1 MPIVMLIVSIVGAAA
16 FWWWRVQRV
25 RDAADTIIDLAGH
38 AKGAYS
44 RHRFRSK
51 AGASVLAGVDDP
63 GSAAAVL
70 LYSIAAL
77 KGPAGSALEARIAEM
92 LRVVCRMGPK
102 GIADA
107 AAFAPWA
114 AQQIPDTNEIIRRL
128 LPLWVSALGDEQRL
142 ELVGMAEEAAS
153 FGSPASDAQ
162 LSSIRR
168 LREALFPR

>member
-1 MPIVMLIVSIVGAAA
+1 MPILMLIMSIIGAAA
-16 FWWWRVQRV
+16 FWWWRAQRM
-25 RDAADTIIDLAGH
+25 RDAADTIIDMAGH

-44 RHRFRSK
+44 RHRFKSK

-70 LYSIAAL
+70 LYSVAAL
-77 KGPAGSALEARIAEM
+77 KGPAGSALETRIAEM
-92 LRVVCRMGPK
+92 LHTICRMAPRD
-102 GIADA
+102 IADA

-114 AQQIPDTNEIIRRL
+114 AQQIPDTNAVIRRL
-128 LPLWVSALGDEQRL
+128 LPLWEGSLGDAQRE
-142 ELVGMAEEAAS
+142 ELIGMASEVAN
-153 FGSPASDAQ
+153 FGSPANDAQ